1 MIAVVGSINLDLVV
15 VVDRHPAPGETV
27 VGGDC
32 RQLPGG
38 KGANQAVAAAR
49 LGAQVAM
56 VGRVGA
62 DAQGAWLREGLWT
75 EGVEVEHVRED
86 RQAPTGVAM
95 IAVDARGE
103 NTIVVSP
110 GANARVDARDVAAAS
125 DVVRG
130 AEVVLVQHEVPAEAV
145 AAAIATAGGTVVLNP
160 APARGLAAPVD
171 VLVPNRGELETLAG
185 GRGDPVTLAR
195 SIAAARA
202 VVVTLGEEGA
212 VVVEG
217 DRAERV
223 RAPHVE
229 AVDTT
234 GAGDAFCGALA
245 EALAGG
251 ATVLEAARWAVR
263 VAAVSVTRPGPRAA
277 CRGARTCR
285 RASSLIDMSVDSPEE
300 LEGLRRAGALAARVL
315 REVREAVAPDV
326 STGELDA
333 LAAEILAS
341 EGGRS
346 GPIITYDFP
355 GAICIS
361 IGDEAVHGIPGP
373 RRVKAGDL
381 VKLDVAVELD
391 GYFGDTATTVAVE
404 PVSGADERLIAATRA
419 ALKRGMAAAT
429 AGARLRDVGAAVE
442 RIAEA
447 RGFSVLRE
455 LTGHGIG
462 RGLHEAPTIYN
473 YAHEAARARLHEG
486 LVVTIE
492 PMIAT
497 GTRNVLGTA
506 DGWTVVTAN
515 GANSAHEEHTIVVT
529 AGEPIVLTAA

>member
-1 MIAVVGSINLDLVV
+1 
-15 VVDRHPAPGETV
+15 
-27 VGGDC
+27 
-32 RQLPGG
+32 
-38 KGANQAVAAAR
+38 
-49 LGAQVAM
+49 
-56 VGRVGA
+56 
-62 DAQGAWLREGLWT
+62 
-75 EGVEVEHVRED
+75 
-86 RQAPTGVAM
+86 
-95 IAVDARGE
+95 
-103 NTIVVSP
+103 
-110 GANARVDARDVAAAS
+110 
-125 DVVRG
+125 
-130 AEVVLVQHEVPAEAV
+130 
-145 AAAIATAGGTVVLNP
+145 
-160 APARGLAAPVD
+160 
-171 VLVPNRGELETLAG
+171 
-185 GRGDPVTLAR
+185 
-195 SIAAARA
+195 
-202 VVVTLGEEGA
+202 
-212 VVVEG
+212 
-217 DRAERV
+217 
-223 RAPHVE
+223 
-229 AVDTT
+229 
-234 GAGDAFCGALA
+234 
-245 EALAGG
+245 
-251 ATVLEAARWAVR
+251 
-263 VAAVSVTRPGPRAA
+263 
-277 CRGARTCR
+277 
-285 RASSLIDMSVDSPEE
+285 MSVDSPEE

-315 REVREAVAPDV
+315 REVRDAVAPGV

-333 LAAEILAS
+333 LAAEIIAS

-346 GPIITYDFP
+346 GPIITYGFP

-361 IGDEAVHGIPGP
+361 VGDEAVHGIPGP

-391 GYFGDTATTVAVE
+391 GYFGDTATTVAVDL
-404 PVSGADERLIAATRA
+404 VSAADERLIAATRA
-419 ALKRGMAAAT
+419 ALKRGVAAAT

-473 YAHEAARARLHEG
+473 YAHEGARARLHEG

>member
-1 MIAVVGSINLDLVV
+1 
-15 VVDRHPAPGETV
+15 
-27 VGGDC
+27 
-32 RQLPGG
+32 
-38 KGANQAVAAAR
+38 
-49 LGAQVAM
+49 
-56 VGRVGA
+56 
-62 DAQGAWLREGLWT
+62 
-75 EGVEVEHVRED
+75 
-86 RQAPTGVAM
+86 
-95 IAVDARGE
+95 
-103 NTIVVSP
+103 
-110 GANARVDARDVAAAS
+110 
-125 DVVRG
+125 
-130 AEVVLVQHEVPAEAV
+130 
-145 AAAIATAGGTVVLNP
+145 
-160 APARGLAAPVD
+160 
-171 VLVPNRGELETLAG
+171 
-185 GRGDPVTLAR
+185 
-195 SIAAARA
+195 
-202 VVVTLGEEGA
+202 
-212 VVVEG
+212 
-217 DRAERV
+217 
-223 RAPHVE
+223 
-229 AVDTT
+229 
-234 GAGDAFCGALA
+234 
-245 EALAGG
+245 
-251 ATVLEAARWAVR
+251 
-263 VAAVSVTRPGPRAA
+263 
-277 CRGARTCR
+277 
-285 RASSLIDMSVDSPEE
+285 MSVDSPEE
-300 LEGLRRAGALAARVL
+300 LKACAAPGRSPRACCARCAKRSRRAS
-315 REVREAVAPDV
+315 APA
-326 STGELDA
+326 STR
-333 LAAEILAS
+333 S
-341 EGGRS
+341 PPRSSPPEGGRS
-346 GPIITYDFP
+346 GPIITYGFP

-361 IGDEAVHGIPGP
+361 VGDEAVHGIPGP

-473 YAHEAARARLHEG
+473 YAHDSARARLHEG

>member
-1 MIAVVGSINLDLVV
+1 M
-15 VVDRHPAPGETV
+15 T
-27 VGGDC
+27 
-32 RQLPGG
+32 
-38 KGANQAVAAAR
+38 
-49 LGAQVAM
+49 LGA
-56 VGRVGA
+56 
-62 DAQGAWLREGLWT
+62 
-75 EGVEVEHVRED
+75 
-86 RQAPTGVAM
+86 
-95 IAVDARGE
+95 
-103 NTIVVSP
+103 
-110 GANARVDARDVAAAS
+110 
-125 DVVRG
+125 
-130 AEVVLVQHEVPAEAV
+130 
-145 AAAIATAGGTVVLNP
+145 
-160 APARGLAAPVD
+160 
-171 VLVPNRGELETLAG
+171 
-185 GRGDPVTLAR
+185 
-195 SIAAARA
+195 
-202 VVVTLGEEGA
+202 EGA

-217 DRAERV
+217 ERAERV
-223 RAPHVE
+223 ARRRCE

-245 EALAGG
+245 EAMAGG
-251 ATVLEAARWAVR
+251 ATVRRGGPLGRPGRRGQRHAPGRPGRPAAARGRADGR
-263 VAAVSVTRPGPRAA
+263 VAS
-277 CRGARTCR
+277 
-285 RASSLIDMSVDSPEE
+285 IEMSVDSPEE

-315 REVREAVAPDV
+315 REVREAVAPGV

-333 LAAEILAS
+333 LAAEIIAS

-346 GPIITYDFP
+346 GPIITYGFP

-361 IGDEAVHGIPGP
+361 VGDEAVHGIPGP

-473 YAHEAARARLHEG
+473 YAHDGARARLHEG